1 MRKGHLFAAA
11 AFILAAGVGLWAAS
25 TTHAH
30 VSAPKRSI
38 TIDTIQL
45 MKTAGNLPVEQFT
58 DYSVVFY

>member
-30 VSAPKRSI
+30 VSAPYHDRY
-38 TIDTIQL
+38 D
-45 MKTAGNLPVEQFT
+45 PVE
-58 DYSVVFY
+58 DRGSVQGLMVFY